1 MSENFS
7 DRYNYNDTAIVEI
20 TIREDAPSEMRFAV
34 VQIAE
39 SLGMQP
45 TELRKLICRVL
56 LVQPDSFNWSEY
68 PNVWE
73 EVQQLIADCT
83 WHRVY
88 DIAETIYESL
98 EQSNIDKANEFSDRL
113 NQFFRERGIG
123 WEMHDGQI
131 IFRGSENFTSTIDSA
146 VESLEEAELN
156 SAANEIREAV
166 KDISRRPKPD
176 ITGAVQHA
184 FATLESTSREV
195 TSNSKRTLGQN
206 IRDLDLPKPLDSAIE
221 KLLGY
226 ASNRGR
232 HIQEGKDVQADEA
245 ELMVIVAC
253 ATCTFLL
260 KRNAKLDNY

>member
-1 MSENFS
+1 MSGNFS
-7 DRYNYNDTAIVEI
+7 DRYNYNDTAIAEI
-20 TIREDAPSEMRFAV
+20 TIREDAPSEMRYAV

-39 SLGMQP
+39 SLGIKP
-45 TELRKLICRVL
+45 TKLRELICKVL
-56 LVQPDSFNWSEY
+56 LEQPDSFNWSEY

-73 EVQQLIADCT
+73 EVQQLIANCT

-98 EQSNIDKANEFSDRL
+98 EQSNIEKANKFSNRL
-113 NQFFRERGIG
+113 NQYFREKGIG

-131 IFRGSENFTSTIDSA
+131 IFRGTENFASTTETA
-146 VESLEEAELN
+146 VESLEEAGLN

-166 KDISRRPKPD
+166 QDISRRPKPD

-184 FATLESTSREV
+184 FAALESTSREV
-195 TSNSKRTLGQN
+195 TGNSKRTLGQN
-206 IRDLDLPKPLDSAIE
+206 IRDLDLPNPLDSAIE
-221 KLLGY
+221 KLWGY

-232 HIQEGKDVQADEA
+232 HIQEGKDIQADEA
-245 ELMVIVAC
+245 ELMVIIAC

-260 KRNAKLDNY
+260 KRNAKIDS